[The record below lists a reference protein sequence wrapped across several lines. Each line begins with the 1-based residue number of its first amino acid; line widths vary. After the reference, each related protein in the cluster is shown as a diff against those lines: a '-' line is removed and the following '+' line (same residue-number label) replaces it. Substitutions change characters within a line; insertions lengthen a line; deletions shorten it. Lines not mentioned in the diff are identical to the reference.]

1 MKLCLTLIFVSILT
15 ISMLFAGCSSTATSP
30 QEPTSVEQAAKEST
44 EQKMTE
50 VEQAAK
56 EATEQK
62 RMELV
67 TRLQQVNDE
76 LVRNME
82 EIFEVM
88 DEMNRLN
95 GAISSSMQRIQQAHD
110 SINYWQKYGDVLAP
124 HLQSADRSTID
135 QERQNIS
142 HYNFEIGKNRVK
154 LRELQ
159 NKQLELEKERSW
171 LLTELAKL
179 GQ

>member
-1 MKLCLTLIFVSILT
+1 MKRYLMLILASILT
-15 ISMLFAGCSSTATSP
+15 ISILLFVGCSNTATSP
-30 QEPTSVEQAAKEST
+30 QEPTA
-44 EQKMTE
+44 

-88 DEMNRLN
+88 DEINRLN
-95 GAISSSMQRIQQAHD
+95 GAISSSMQRIQQAYAD
-110 SINYWQKYGDVLAP
+110 LNDKVLGEFPSWRGAA
-124 HLQSADRSTID
+124 QSTID
-135 QERQNIS
+135 QENQNIS
-142 HYNFEIGKNRVK
+142 YYKFEIGKNRAK

-159 NKQLELEKERSW
+159 EKQLELEKERGL
-171 LLTELAKL
+171 LLTELAKI
-179 GQ
+179 GE